1 MDMLPTLCAAMKR
14 AGGDSLVL
22 RTGESPHVLTGSG
35 RQNVARAV
43 LSANALEALVT
54 QIFSETGRETLRDSG
69 HVVED
74 VTVSGGLVLSA
85 RGERTPDSVT
95 IELRESA
102 PAPVEAPP
110 PPAAHEEVADAVAQ
124 QWYEVSIGGSAE

>member
-14 AGGDSLVL
+14 AGGDALVL

-54 QIFSETGRETLRDSG
+54 QIFSEPEAAP
-69 HVVED
+69 EP
-74 VTVSGGLVLSA
+74 VLAAQSDDI
-85 RGERTPDSVT
+85 T
-95 IELRESA
+95 
-102 PAPVEAPP
+102 PVEHAEPQP
-110 PPAAHEEVADAVAQ
+110 
-124 QWYEVSIGGSAE
+124 WYEVSIGAAAEGPVEPLP